1 MINLDDLR
9 GTLRSKGYKLTPQ
22 RRSVLKVMIQHTG
35 EHLTAE
41 EIYDEVRV
49 ECPDIGLAT
58 VYRTLQL
65 LNDLKVLMKLNLEDG
80 ITRYEMNLDERH
92 HHHHHLICENCGI
105 IIEVKYDLLDSV
117 EKKIEKE
124 YDFKIQNHKLKFYG
138 LCNNC
143 QSNC

>member
-1 MINLDDLR
+1 MINLEELR
-9 GTLRSKGYKLTPQ
+9 DALRSKGYKLTPQ
-22 RRSVLKVMIQHTG
+22 RRSVLNIMIQHLG

-65 LNDLKVLMKLNLEDG
+65 LSDMKILMKLNLDDG
-80 ITRYEMNLDERH
+80 ITRYEMNLDDKH
-92 HHHHHLICENCGI
+92 HHHHHLICENCGKI
-105 IIEVKYDLLDSV
+105 LEVKYDLLDSV

-124 YDFKIQNHKLKFYG
+124 YQFSIHNHKLKFYG
-138 LCNNC
+138 LCKNC
-143 QSNC
+143 QAEC